1 MSVWNVEIFVENSKI
16 LEKKSLF
23 MADDGYK
30 YHWSVFYISI
40 LVALIQLLKNHGTH
54 LMILELLI
62 L

>member
-40 LVALIQLLKNHGTH
+40 LVALIQL
-54 LMILELLI
+54 
-62 L
+62 